1 MTKAIEVN
9 CTTGE
14 VTERDL
20 TAEEIAAGEAA
31 QAQAEADRAVAEA
44 EAAAVAAA
52 KDSAN
57 AKLAALGLTAEEI
70 AALTK

>member
-20 TAEEIAAGEAA
+20 TAAQIQAQAEA
-31 QAQAEADRAVAEA
+31 QAQAEVERVAAEA
-44 EAAAVAAA
+44 EAAEKAIA
-52 KDSAN
+52 K
-57 AKLAALGLTAEEI
+57 AALLKRLGITADE
-70 AALTK
+70 AALLLA